1 MERVSCNDFR
11 SLNRNKSREKSCNY
25 EATINQQK
33 GNNQK
38 LLLQVVKHKIPH
50 QVKLATPLFPDVSL
64 PKFCTRRE
72 TIIEMVGR
80 PRKELS
86 ISVLEYV
93 VSQANVYHSV
103 K

>member
-1 MERVSCNDFR
+1 MVSKRISCNH
-11 SLNRNKSREKSCNY
+11 
-25 EATINQQK
+25 EATIINQQK

-50 QVKLATPLFPDVSL
+50 QVKLATPFFPDVSL

-72 TIIEMVGR
+72 TMVGR

-86 ISVLEYV
+86 ISVLEYIV
-93 VSQANVYHSV
+93 AQANVYHSV
-103 K
+103 KVKWWR